1 MSEQIEPTPEVSG
14 AQPRAAEGSGQ
25 ETPARAPGSAEAELT
40 TASLARAAETGEPAG
55 EQPRSFA
62 DAEAGDGEGPAP
74 LFAGDETAQLRSQ
87 WDAIQASF
95 VDEPRR
101 AVEEADRLVA
111 SAINRLAEMF
121 AQEKG
126 RLEGQWDRGGE
137 VSTEDLRQALR
148 RYRSFFGR
156 VLSV

>member
-14 AQPRAAEGSGQ
+14 AQPR
-25 ETPARAPGSAEAELT
+25 TAEAELT
-40 TASLARAAETGEPAG
+40 TASLARVAETG

-62 DAEAGDGEGPAP
+62 DAEAGDGEPPEA
-74 LFAGDETAQLRSQ
+74 LFAGEETARLRSQ

-111 SAINRLAEMF
+111 SAIKRLAEMF

-148 RYRSFFGR
+148 RYRSYFGR

>member
-1 MSEQIEPTPEVSG
+1 MPDPIEPTPEIAG
-14 AQPRAAEGSGQ
+14 EPKPNR
-25 ETPARAPGSAEAELT
+25 AEAELT
-40 TASLARAAETGEPAG
+40 TASLANAGTPERAVS

-62 DAEAGDGEGPAP
+62 EPGATDERAEP
-74 LFAGDETAQLRSQ
+74 LLAEEESAKLQAD

-95 VDEPRR
+95 VDEPRQ
-101 AVEEADRLVA
+101 AVEQADRLVA
-111 SAINRLAEMF
+111 TAIKRLAEIF
-121 AQEKG
+121 ADEKA